1 MVTDAHGSVSNT
13 ERSARG
19 RSEAVGRP
27 PLARIITT
35 RLALTSLLA
44 IFLQVCIVGA
54 QYYLDREQFTTD
66 FITREAETLSRGIS
80 LGGGRDSFKLP
91 AVAAHYQK
99 LPGAYAFRISG
110 PDGSKIAENGSPL
123 LAVLGSWP
131 EGRPDIWVRFVE
143 GGSWPRFAGGQRV
156 KRNGRDYWID
166 VATLGD
172 PAGRQWGIL
181 TYELMQLVWLPM
193 IPLVVLLL
201 GVATI
206 SVQRLLR
213 PLSEAAGK
221 LDAASQDGEPV
232 RVDMAG
238 MPREAASF
246 AAAINRQMD
255 RRSELLRSQK
265 IFLASAAH
273 ELRTPLAVMTLELGK
288 IADPRARRMEA
299 DVAAMSE
306 LVNRLLTLVRLGTL
320 VQPDLKPVDLEAEV
334 KDLLERMRPLIEAN
348 ERTLIVDIKRPGVF
362 MGDASAVREA
372 VRNLVDNAVKHTPK
386 GTQIRVTVGPDN
398 SLTVEDSG
406 RGLGS
411 GDPLRLFEPFAK
423 GQATQDG
430 VGLGLAIVR
439 RAVEL
444 HGGKIETR
452 ASALGGALAGK
463 RRPGAVAPDPEQ
475 SGE

>member
-1 MVTDAHGSVSNT
+1 MATDAHAGPSSASGT
-13 ERSARG
+13 FAKSARQTVG
-19 RSEAVGRP
+19 RS
-27 PLARIITT
+27 PLARIIIT
-35 RLALTSLLA
+35 RLALTSLMA
-44 IFLQVCIVGA
+44 IFLQVCIVGT

-66 FITREAETLSRGIS
+66 FITREADTISRGIS
-80 LGGGRDSFKLP
+80 TVAGRDAFKLT
-91 AVAAHYQK
+91 AKAAHYRQ
-99 LPGAYAFRISG
+99 LPGSYAFRITGS
-110 PDGSKIAENGSPL
+110 DGGRIAESESAL

-131 EGRPDIWVRFVE
+131 EGRPDIWVRYID

-166 VATLGD
+166 VAILDD

-181 TYELMQLVWLPM
+181 MYELMQLVWLPM
-193 IPLVVLLL
+193 IPLIVLML

-206 SVQRLLR
+206 SVQRLLQ
-213 PLSEAAGK
+213 PLSEAASR

-246 AAAINRQMD
+246 AAALNRQME
-255 RRSELLRSQK
+255 RRGELLRSQK

-306 LVNRLLTLVRLGTL
+306 LVNRMLTLVRLGTL
-320 VQPDLKPVDLEAEV
+320 EQPDLKPVDLEVEV
-334 KDLLERMRPLIEAN
+334 EDLLGRMRPLVEAN
-348 ERTLIVDIKRPGVF
+348 ERTLVVDIERPGVF

-372 VRNLVDNAVKHTPK
+372 VRNLVENAVKHTPK
-386 GTQIRVTVGPDN
+386 GTKIRVSVGPGN
-398 SLTVEDSG
+398 AITVEDGG

-423 GQATQDG
+423 GHNARDG

-444 HGGKIETR
+444 HGGKVETGT
-452 ASALGGALAGK
+452 SPLGGALFHLTF
-463 RRPGAVAPDPEQ
+463 RP
-475 SGE
+475 

>member
-1 MVTDAHGSVSNT
+1 MEADAQTGLAST
-13 ERSARG
+13 TGASAPPAL
-19 RSEAVGRP
+19 ETVGRP
-27 PLARIITT
+27 PLARIIIT

-66 FITREAETLSRGIS
+66 FITREADTVSRGIS
-80 LGGGRDSFKLP
+80 RVGGIDVFKLP
-91 AVAAHYQK
+91 ARAAHYHK
-99 LPGAYAFRISG
+99 LPGSYAYRITAQ
-110 PDGSKIAENGSPL
+110 DGSRIAESESAL
-123 LAVLGSWP
+123 LGVLGSWP
-131 EGRPDIWVRFVE
+131 EGRPDIWVRLID
-143 GGSWPRFAGGQRV
+143 GGGWPRFAGGQRV

-181 TYELMQLVWLPM
+181 MYELMQLVWLPM
-193 IPLVVLLL
+193 IPLIVLML

-206 SVQRLLR
+206 SVQRLLQ
-213 PLSEAAGK
+213 PLSEASSR
-221 LDAASQDGEPV
+221 LDAASQDGAPV

-246 AAAINRQMD
+246 AAALNRQMD

-288 IADPRARRMEA
+288 ISDPRARRMEA
-299 DVAAMSE
+299 DVAAMSD
-306 LVNRLLTLVRLGTL
+306 LVNRMLTLVRLGTL
-320 VQPDLKPVDLEAEV
+320 EQPDLKPIDLEVEV
-334 KDLLERMRPLIEAN
+334 QDLLGRMRPLVEAN
-348 ERTLIVDIKRPGVF
+348 ERMLTVEIKRPGVF

-372 VRNLVDNAVKHTPK
+372 VRNLVENAVKHTPK
-386 GTQIRVTVGPDN
+386 GTRIRVTAGPGN
-398 SLTVEDSG
+398 AITVEDSG
-406 RGLGS
+406 PGLGS

-423 GQATQDG
+423 GQATKDG

-444 HGGKIETR
+444 HGGRIETGK
-452 ASALGGALAGK
+452 SALGGALFHLTF
-463 RRPGAVAPDPEQ
+463 RP
-475 SGE
+475 